1 MDKLVNKHTSY
12 TYLSSKRFVKTAWA
26 FLQQLAKCFYDHFET
41 HQTGEMRKKIEVAL
55 AKFDTMLKR
64 LRYCLV
70 ALVLQSVL
78 YHWEIFCC
86 TPLGTYHVYKE

>member
-1 MDKLVNKHTSY
+1 M
-12 TYLSSKRFVKTAWA
+12 
-26 FLQQLAKCFYDHFET
+26 
-41 HQTGEMRKKIEVAL
+41 KKIEVAL

-86 TPLGTYHVYKE
+86 GLVFIVPKSLLGIARQWSRKKFGILTLKPRSHVRILLER

>member
-1 MDKLVNKHTSY
+1 M
-12 TYLSSKRFVKTAWA
+12 
-26 FLQQLAKCFYDHFET
+26 
-41 HQTGEMRKKIEVAL
+41 KKIEVAL